1 MRKMKRIISLWL
13 AVILVITGVDLPFGI
28 LEIQAA
34 ANVKRYTV
42 LVLDTSD
49 TAEFTYNNETIY
61 TADTALSDVKSAAGK
76 FIRDISAT
84 SGDNYVAVISYKDY
98 ATNVSGFS
106 KEYSSL
112 INKINNLSASST
124 TRDISSGL
132 ELANSMLNHA
142 DSENVI
148 KNVVLFFY
156 RNDQRRRLYD
166 GYYDGNVVGNAW
178 HRNDTNVHLYA
189 YANHTLEEADLL
201 KDQGINLYSI
211 GLFKTMANMPQ
222 EGKNIAEFFK
232 MTASDIATS
241 EDYFYPVYS
250 VDDLE
255 FTFGEVADDI
265 LSSVKEITFTY
276 SGDSTAKCY
285 YSDNYFAKS
294 AYNYSPSLATMS
306 LSFAMSAFGSSDGG
320 QTDYTNKSSNA
331 RALLKEMG
339 FADENIAV
347 NDWFT
352 KKPTTDSIGVII
364 GNKPVKVKDEEY
376 TLIAVAVRGGG
387 YEQGRDRVPI
397 LAIGTSGQ
405 HQDLILRENNVLLI

>member
-1 MRKMKRIISLWL
+1 
-13 AVILVITGVDLPFGI
+13 
-28 LEIQAA
+28 
-34 ANVKRYTV
+34 
-42 LVLDTSD
+42 
-49 TAEFTYNNETIY
+49 
-61 TADTALSDVKSAAGK
+61 
-76 FIRDISAT
+76 
-84 SGDNYVAVISYKDY
+84 
-98 ATNVSGFS
+98 
-106 KEYSSL
+106 
-112 INKINNLSASST
+112 
-124 TRDISSGL
+124 
-132 ELANSMLNHA
+132 
-142 DSENVI
+142 
-148 KNVVLFFY
+148 
-156 RNDQRRRLYD
+156 
-166 GYYDGNVVGNAW
+166 
-178 HRNDTNVHLYA
+178 
-189 YANHTLEEADLL
+189 
-201 KDQGINLYSI
+201 
-211 GLFKTMANMPQ
+211 MPQ

-387 YEQGRDRVPI
+387 YEQEW
-397 LAIGTSGQ
+397 ASNFTIGTSGQ
-405 HQDLILRENNVLLI
+405 HQGFNTAKNNVLSYLKQYISKQEFPDRLKYGSRDTAVQRQQRIW

>member
-84 SGDNYVAVISYKDY
+84 GGDNYVAVISYKDY
-98 ATNVSGFS
+98 ATTVSGFS

-148 KNVVLFFY
+148 EIIYVFLSIF
-156 RNDQRRRLYD
+156 LY
-166 GYYDGNVVGNAW
+166 
-178 HRNDTNVHLYA
+178 
-189 YANHTLEEADLL
+189 LL
-201 KDQGINLYSI
+201 KC
-211 GLFKTMANMPQ
+211 PQ
-222 EGKNIAEFFK
+222 
-232 MTASDIATS
+232 S
-241 EDYFYPVYS
+241 
-250 VDDLE
+250 L
-255 FTFGEVADDI
+255 I
-265 LSSVKEITFTY
+265 LSALRAFCFCGKPHISRSIFL
-276 SGDSTAKCY
+276 
-285 YSDNYFAKS
+285 YFPYQSWLKS
-294 AYNYSPSLATMS
+294 
-306 LSFAMSAFGSSDGG
+306 
-320 QTDYTNKSSNA
+320 
-331 RALLKEMG
+331 
-339 FADENIAV
+339 
-347 NDWFT
+347 W
-352 KKPTTDSIGVII
+352 
-364 GNKPVKVKDEEY
+364 
-376 TLIAVAVRGGG
+376 
-387 YEQGRDRVPI
+387 
-397 LAIGTSGQ
+397 
-405 HQDLILRENNVLLI
+405 

>member
-84 SGDNYVAVISYKDY
+84 GGDNYVAVISYKDY
-98 ATNVSGFS
+98 ATTVSGFS

-148 KNVVLFFY
+148 KNVVLFST
-156 RNDQRRRLYD
+156 
-166 GYYDGNVVGNAW
+166 GM
-178 HRNDTNVHLYA
+178 TN
-189 YANHTLEEADLL
+189 
-201 KDQGINLYSI
+201 
-211 GLFKTMANMPQ
+211 
-222 EGKNIAEFFK
+222 EG
-232 MTASDIATS
+232 D
-241 EDYFYPVYS
+241 
-250 VDDLE
+250 
-255 FTFGEVADDI
+255 
-265 LSSVKEITFTY
+265 
-276 SGDSTAKCY
+276 
-285 YSDNYFAKS
+285 
-294 AYNYSPSLATMS
+294 YNYRHSL
-306 LSFAMSAFGSSDGG
+306 
-320 QTDYTNKSSNA
+320 QNNCPNN
-331 RALLKEMG
+331 
-339 FADENIAV
+339 NI
-347 NDWFT
+347 WL
-352 KKPTTDSIGVII
+352 
-364 GNKPVKVKDEEY
+364 Y
-376 TLIAVAVRGGG
+376 CLHYR
-387 YEQGRDRVPI
+387 
-397 LAIGTSGQ
+397 
-405 HQDLILRENNVLLI
+405 

>member
-84 SGDNYVAVISYKDY
+84 GGDNYVAVISYKDY
-98 ATNVSGFS
+98 ATTVSGFS

-148 KNVVLFFY
+148 KNVVLF
-156 RNDQRRRLYD
+156 LP
-166 GYYDGNVVGNAW
+166 
-178 HRNDTNVHLYA
+178 
-189 YANHTLEEADLL
+189 E
-201 KDQGINLYSI
+201 
-211 GLFKTMANMPQ
+211 
-222 EGKNIAEFFK
+222 
-232 MTASDIATS
+232 
-241 EDYFYPVYS
+241 
-250 VDDLE
+250 
-255 FTFGEVADDI
+255 
-265 LSSVKEITFTY
+265 
-276 SGDSTAKCY
+276 
-285 YSDNYFAKS
+285 
-294 AYNYSPSLATMS
+294 
-306 LSFAMSAFGSSDGG
+306 
-320 QTDYTNKSSNA
+320 
-331 RALLKEMG
+331 
-339 FADENIAV
+339 
-347 NDWFT
+347 
-352 KKPTTDSIGVII
+352 
-364 GNKPVKVKDEEY
+364 
-376 TLIAVAVRGGG
+376 
-387 YEQGRDRVPI
+387 
-397 LAIGTSGQ
+397 
-405 HQDLILRENNVLLI
+405 